1 MIKIH
6 NFCFKKH
13 FLIILPPPN
22 ITGELHIGHFFQYFI
37 IDVIIKLKILQGY
50 KIKFILGFDHAGLSA
65 IIKFKSKKKI
75 LIQKK
80 YLKKKYLYQLKY
92 INFIFKKI
100 KINFT
105 LNKNY
110 ENIVKNGFKYYYKK
124 KLIVIKKQFLNYY
137 KNKIIP
143 DCEVEKKIF
152 IKYLFYIKYKIE
164 KKTIIVSTSNLES
177 LFYNTFLISK
187 LKFYNEK
194 ESISPFK
201 IKIKIYFEPINSL
214 SNFKKYSP
222 NINNFD
228 FLMFLKKKGVII
240 INYRKKISNLYNSKK
255 FNIKTKSILFY
266 KKKTKKNIFKFLL
279 KNNYIVC
286 VKKYKSFLKI
296 KKTNNK
302 KIINLL
308 FDQWFLNIKKIL
320 SFKKIKKNIFIKN
333 KKYEKIFLIW
343 IKNISSW
350 CISRQ
355 INWGTKIPI
364 FLDKEKNIYQKKE
377 YKFIKYYKNKDVFDT
392 WFNSSFW
399 IIFVYSKLKKTH
411 NIIVSGFDI
420 IFYWII
426 KMLINNIFIFKKLLI
441 KTIIIHGLIKDS
453 NKKISKST
461 NNVLN
466 FDQIKKNINK
476 IRLYLIKDIF
486 NDVNISVF
494 KFKKNKKYFI
504 NTILNNKNTIIRF
517 YAFKKIII
525 KKYLNYEFERKTQNF
540 LKKNIIC
547 KKIFILITKIF
558 FPIKKIFITKN
569 WNFSLNFYINK
580 LFDFKFLTI
589 IKINNKIL
597 LIKNYIN
604 YFVIF
609 FKIKLVF
616 YVKQKNKTI

>member
-13 FLIILPPPN
+13 FLIVLPPPN

-37 IDVIIKLKILQGY
+37 IDIIIKLKILQGY
-50 KIKFILGFDHAGLSA
+50 IIKFILGFDHAGLSA

-75 LIQKK
+75 LVQKK
-80 YLKKKYLYQLKY
+80 YLIKRYLYQLKY
-92 INFIFKKI
+92 INFLLKKT

-110 ENIVKNGFKYYYKK
+110 ENIVKNGFNYYYKK
-124 KLIVIKKQFLNYY
+124 KLIIVKKQFLNCC
-137 KNKIIP
+137 KNKIIS
-143 DCEVEKKIF
+143 DCEIEKKIF
-152 IKYLFYIKYKIE
+152 TKYLYYIKYKI
-164 KKTIIVSTSNLES
+164 KTKTIIISTSNLKS

-187 LKFYNEK
+187 IKFYNDK

-201 IKIKIYFEPINSL
+201 FKIKIYSEQINNL

-228 FLMFLKKKGVII
+228 FLMFLKKKASII
-240 INYRKKISNLYNSKK
+240 INYQKKSNLYNSEK
-255 FNIKTKSILFY
+255 FNFRKKSILFY
-266 KKKTKKNIFKFLL
+266 KKKNKNNIFKFLL

-286 VKKYKSFLKI
+286 IKKYKSFLKV
-296 KKTNNK
+296 KKYDNE
-302 KIINLL
+302 KINNLL

-333 KKYEKIFLIW
+333 KKYEKIFFIW
-343 IKNISSW
+343 IKNISNW

-377 YKFIKYYKNKDVFDT
+377 YKFVKYYNNKDVFDT

-399 IIFVYSKLKKTH
+399 IIFVYNKLKKTN

-420 IFYWII
+420 IFFWII
-426 KMLINNIFIFKKLLI
+426 KMLINNIFIYKKPLI
-441 KTIIIHGLIKDS
+441 KKIIIHGLIKDS
-453 NKKISKST
+453 TKKISKST

-466 FDQIKKNINK
+466 FNQIKKNINK

-486 NDVNISVF
+486 NDINISIF
-494 KFKKNKKYFI
+494 KFQTNKKYFI
-504 NTILNNKNTIIRF
+504 NTILDIKINIFFF
-517 YAFKKIII
+517 YVIKKLII
-525 KKYLNYEFERKTQNF
+525 KKYLNYEFERNNQNI

-558 FPIKKIFITKN
+558 FPIKKIFISEN

-580 LFDFKFLTI
+580 LFDFKFLII

-597 LIKNYIN
+597 LIKTHTN

-609 FKIKLVF
+609 FKIKLIF